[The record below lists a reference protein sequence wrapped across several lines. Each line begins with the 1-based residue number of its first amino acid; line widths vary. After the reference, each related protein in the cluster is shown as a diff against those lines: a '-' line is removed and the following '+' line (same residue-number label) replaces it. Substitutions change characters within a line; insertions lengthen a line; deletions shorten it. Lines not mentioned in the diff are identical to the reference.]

1 MQETKRQSF
10 IKEIV
15 LLVEEDFTKTV
26 ADTIPYQDFVAPIG
40 DLGEKDLPQ
49 VPLRRSPRGT
59 SQLLLTTSFRSSGIL

>member
-1 MQETKRQSF
+1 MQETKKQSF

-15 LLVEEDFTKTV
+15 LLVEEDFTKSV

-49 VPLRRSPRGT
+49 VPLRSFPPRD
-59 SQLLLTTSFRSSGIL
+59 LTVTSFRSSGIL